1 MPIRLDERLTAVVQR
16 IPYGSVADVG
26 CDHGKLGYYLVST
39 DRASNVIATD
49 ISLPSLNKAKE
60 LAKENGV
67 SHLIETRAG
76 DGLAPVASGEVD
88 TVVIAGL
95 GGDVIADILMRAREQ
110 GKEFAHFVLSP
121 NTHPEKVRDE
131 LSRSCHVI
139 TSDGLTECANK
150 YYTIISSDNTRALA
164 THVCEELDP
173 YQRAYGKFYE
183 RDEVFKKRGEEELAC
198 MKNILS
204 VHYSDEL
211 ERKIAFLSEAL
222 ERVKIGE

>member
-1 MPIRLDERLTAVVQR
+1 MPIRLDERLTAVVAR

-39 DRASNVIATD
+39 DRATNVIATD
-49 ISLPSLNKAKE
+49 ISVPSLNKAKE

-76 DGLAPVASGEVD
+76 DGLNPISSGEVD

-95 GGDVIADILMRAREQ
+95 GGDVIADILSRARED

-131 LSRSCHVI
+131 LSRSGHI
-139 TSDGLTECANK
+139 IASDGLTECANK
-150 YYTIISSDNTRALA
+150 YYTIISSDNTRALG
-164 THVCEELDP
+164 TPVHEELDR
-173 YQRAYGKFYE
+173 YQRVYGKFY
-183 RDEVFKKRGEEELAC
+183 DEDATFKKRGNEELAT
-198 MKNILS
+198 MKNILAS
-204 VHYSDEL
+204 HRSEEL
-211 ERKIAFLSEAL
+211 EKKVAFLSEAL
-222 ERVKIGE
+222 GRMKI